1 MNSDP
6 SWFNGR
12 LQRKRPRRAPVIT
25 AATSGIRTQSHE
37 ELLLI
42 DLPEGPKLVM
52 HALPANSVIEI
63 ASWRGIGNPDSRT
76 SRILI
81 GTAVPELAPQARA
94 HMPAAEDSP
103 VDTLHPRRRR
113 RLLSGVGLVLSGL
126 VLLIIT
132 VSVLTRS

>member
-1 MNSDP
+1 M
-6 SWFNGR
+6 
-12 LQRKRPRRAPVIT
+12 IT
-25 AATSGIRTQSHE
+25 AATSGIRTQTHE

-63 ASWRGIGNPDSRT
+63 ASWRGLGYPDSRT

-81 GTAVPELAPQARA
+81 GTTVPELAPQARA
-94 HMPAAEDSP
+94 HLPAAEDSP
-103 VDTLHPRRRR
+103 VDALHPRRRR